1 MNKIYLNIKIIWKIN
16 NLEKLTTF
24 WEMKDRLF
32 LGENIQFDRS
42 GEQHLEVTLKLSL
55 GCKKIVTQL
64 QKQKTKGQ
72 ETLSALK
79 SQSQILNKRWVKIIN
94 EGISKYFSKI

>member
-16 NLEKLTTF
+16 NRKINNFLRNERQTI
-24 WEMKDRLF
+24 

-55 GCKKIVTQL
+55 GW
-64 QKQKTKGQ
+64 
-72 ETLSALK
+72 
-79 SQSQILNKRWVKIIN
+79 KR
-94 EGISKYFSKI
+94 